1 MTLGGERPTTD
12 RVPVRPRD
20 TPRDASTRGTTMAD
34 DQIRFDDGAAYEDFM
49 GRWSLQAGN
58 AFLDW
63 LAPAKGLRWLDVG
76 CGNGAFTELLAGR
89 CAPAHVKGVD
99 PSEGQ
104 LAFARTRFAG
114 ARDVGFSLGDAMALP
129 FPDGS
134 FDAVASALVLFF
146 IPDPA
151 KGVAEMARVIRP
163 GGGVCGYVWDIH
175 GGGFPY
181 FALQDEMAR
190 LGMQP
195 MLPPRTD
202 VSRLDA
208 LRSTFEGAGLVD
220 VETTELVVQRR
231 FDDFEDFWT
240 AASRGP
246 GIAPRLSAQPGGQ
259 RDLLRSRM
267 RDRLPAAADGSITT
281 SARATAVRGRRGG

>member
-1 MTLGGERPTTD
+1 
-12 RVPVRPRD
+12 
-20 TPRDASTRGTTMAD
+20 MAD

-49 GRWSLQAGN
+49 GRWSLQAGV

-63 LAPAKGLRWLDVG
+63 LSPAMGLRWLDVG
-76 CGNGAFTELLAGR
+76 CGNGAFTELLARR
-89 CAPAHVKGVD
+89 CAPRALEGVD

-114 ARDVGFSLGDAMALP
+114 ASDVGFRIADAMALP
-129 FPDGS
+129 FPDAS

-151 KGVAEMARVIRP
+151 RGVAEMARVIRP
-163 GGGVCGYVWDIH
+163 GGGVCGYVWDFH

-190 LGMQP
+190 MGMQP
-195 MLPPRTD
+195 MLPPSVE
-202 VSRLDA
+202 VSRLEA
-208 LRSTFEGAGLVD
+208 LRRTFEGAGLVD

-231 FDDFEDFWT
+231 FSDFEEFWT

-246 GIAPRLSAQPGGQ
+246 AIAPRLSSQAGGQ

-267 RDRLPAAADGSITT
+267 RERDRKS
-281 SARATAVRGRRGG
+281 VV

>member
-1 MTLGGERPTTD
+1 
-12 RVPVRPRD
+12 
-20 TPRDASTRGTTMAD
+20 MAD
-34 DQIRFDDGAAYEDFM
+34 GQIRFDDGAAYEDFM
-49 GRWSLQAGN
+49 GRWSLLAGD

-63 LAPAKGLRWLDVG
+63 LSPATGLRWLDVG
-76 CGNGAFTELLAGR
+76 CGNGAFTELLAER
-89 CAPAHVKGVD
+89 CRPANVQAID

-114 ARDVGFSLGDAMALP
+114 ARDVAFQVGDAMALP
-129 FPDGS
+129 FADGT

-151 KGVAEMARVIRP
+151 QGVAEMARVIRP
-163 GGGVCGYVWDIH
+163 GGGVCAYVWDIP

-195 MLPPRTD
+195 MLPPSVD
-202 VSRLDA
+202 VARPDA
-208 LRSTFEGAGLVD
+208 LRRTFEGAGLVD

-231 FDDFEDFWT
+231 FAGFEDFWL
-240 AASRGP
+240 AASKGP
-246 GIAPRLSAQPGGQ
+246 AIAPRLSGQPDGQ
-259 RDLLRSRM
+259 RDLLRSRV
-267 RDRLPAAADGSITT
+267 RERLPVAADGSIAY
-281 SARATAVRGRRGG
+281 SARALAVRGRRRD